1 MKFNKVLPLIAASIF
16 VISSC
21 GENSSSVTLS
31 ISNTSKTNAQLI
43 TPDKVEITE
52 TLGSIESKLITGQQF
67 LPSTGDVNLLVVP
80 VVIPGYETIDLN
92 NDGNDDKEKVKND
105 IEILFNGTEKL
116 RHESVSSFYKKSS
129 FNKLNLNATVTDWY
143 DISTDENLSITN
155 GATIET
161 TTTYEIV
168 KSAINWTKNT
178 LHMNLTKFDNDKDGY
193 IDGVWLIY
201 SANNYTNNGPQTDS
215 NNFFAYTAWGNTELD
230 ENTEPNVNDPIYNLF
245 GWASYDFMYRDGD
258 FENIDSHTYV
268 HEMGH
273 FFGLNDYYTDN
284 FSYNPIGKID
294 LMDGNVCDLNNYSKM
309 LIGWTKPYIA
319 QGNVDVNLKSMQN
332 LNNFVIIPSD
342 NTEIVDGKF
351 DPFSE
356 YILIEYYTNEGLN
369 KYSSNTH
376 VASMPLSPNGKGVRI
391 YHIDNRKFVVN
402 KADNYNITCEP
413 YNGGKLTDDQVMI
426 LPITNDRNSNV
437 YNTQFNLEVDVNL
450 FDEIRLIE
458 ASNID
463 TFSSGGYQTLK
474 SFFKENDVFSM
485 NNYGE
490 NFFINNQFN
499 NGDTFTY
506 EVKIGDLK

>member
-43 TPDKVEITE
+43 TPNKVEITE

-67 LPSTGDVNLLVVP
+67 LPSTGDVNLLVIP

-294 LMDGNVCDLNNYSKM
+294 LMDGNVCSR
-309 LIGWTKPYIA
+309 
-319 QGNVDVNLKSMQN
+319 
-332 LNNFVIIPSD
+332 VI
-342 NTEIVDGKF
+342 
-351 DPFSE
+351 
-356 YILIEYYTNEGLN
+356 
-369 KYSSNTH
+369 
-376 VASMPLSPNGKGVRI
+376 
-391 YHIDNRKFVVN
+391 
-402 KADNYNITCEP
+402 
-413 YNGGKLTDDQVMI
+413 
-426 LPITNDRNSNV
+426 
-437 YNTQFNLEVDVNL
+437 
-450 FDEIRLIE
+450 
-458 ASNID
+458 
-463 TFSSGGYQTLK
+463 
-474 SFFKENDVFSM
+474 
-485 NNYGE
+485 
-490 NFFINNQFN
+490 
-499 NGDTFTY
+499 
-506 EVKIGDLK
+506 